1 MFRGATN
8 FNQAIGSWDVG
19 SVTTMGSMF
28 SGATNFNQDIGSWDV
43 GSVTT
48 MSGLFSGATNFNQAI
63 GSWDVGSV
71 TTMSGMFRGATN
83 FNQDIGSWDVGS
95 VTTMSSMFREATN
108 FNQDISDW
116 DVTGLRDAIF
126 ALDFSGLSQ
135 YNFDKLL
142 NTWSM
147 QNVLSE
153 VMFGAAGLV
162 YCHGEE
168 GFIDLTTNHDW
179 FFPRLPTLDCT
190 NAQPCDSTQT
200 NTWVGP
206 VTGDWNDADNWSLD
220 MVPSTCDDVV
230 IPSGHVIT
238 FSQDGECF
246 TLDVA
251 LGSTLELTDHELYIW
266 NL

>member
-1 MFRGATN
+1 
-8 FNQAIGSWDVG
+8 
-19 SVTTMGSMF
+19 
-28 SGATNFNQDIGSWDV
+28 
-43 GSVTT
+43 
-48 MSGLFSGATNFNQAI
+48 
-63 GSWDVGSV
+63 
-71 TTMSGMFRGATN
+71 
-83 FNQDIGSWDVGS
+83 
-95 VTTMSSMFREATN
+95 
-108 FNQDISDW
+108 
-116 DVTGLRDAIF
+116 
-126 ALDFSGLSQ
+126 
-135 YNFDKLL
+135 
-142 NTWSM
+142 M

-190 NAQPCDSTQT
+190 NAQPCDSSQT

-220 MVPSTCDDVV
+220 MVPSPCDDVV
-230 IPSGHVIT
+230 IPSGHIIT

-251 LGSTLELTDHELYIW
+251 LGSILELTGHELYIW